1 MTAAPHT
8 ITWEEVC
15 ADKSLQDL
23 PFKVEL
29 NGLNQLVLVPT
40 FSQHSLF
47 QGRIIRWLNRLL
59 ETGNAY
65 PELAIATSDNIKVP
79 DVVWASDEMV
89 RAHRSELNSYWSASP
104 ELCIE
109 VLSPTNTVDEMTA
122 KIALYFE
129 SGAREV
135 WICGLKGEME
145 FHAPTGPLERSALC
159 PEFPARIEV

>member
-1 MTAAPHT
+1 MTGAPHT

-47 QGRIIRWLNRLL
+47 QGRIIRLLNRLL

-79 DVVWASDEMV
+79 DVVWASDERV
-89 RAHRSELNSYWSASP
+89 RAHASELSSYWSASP
-104 ELCIE
+104 ELCVE

-145 FHAPTGPLERSALC
+145 FYGPAGLLERSALC
-159 PEFPARIEV
+159 PEFPDKIEL